1 MSILSIDKAIAGIR
15 AFNDDVETMATESLV
30 HRHFADT
37 CRERTSVAERVVLID
52 KLWATQM
59 FRKPGHVLKVIKCL
73 ERHEQE
79 IIDEC
84 CALPQ
89 DVIECDAGR
98 LAQVAKWAMPIALG
112 KDSDQT
118 KRMQGCAS
126 P

>member
-1 MSILSIDKAIAGIR
+1 MSILSIDRATAGIR
-15 AFNDDVETMATESLV
+15 ALNDNVETMATESLV
-30 HRHFADT
+30 HRHFTDAG
-37 CRERTSVAERVVLID
+37 RGHTSVAERVVLID

-59 FRKPGHVLKVIKCL
+59 FRKPGHVLKAIKCL
-73 ERHEQE
+73 VRHEQVT
-79 IIDEC
+79 IDER

-98 LAQVAKWAMPIALG
+98 LAQAAGWAMPIALG